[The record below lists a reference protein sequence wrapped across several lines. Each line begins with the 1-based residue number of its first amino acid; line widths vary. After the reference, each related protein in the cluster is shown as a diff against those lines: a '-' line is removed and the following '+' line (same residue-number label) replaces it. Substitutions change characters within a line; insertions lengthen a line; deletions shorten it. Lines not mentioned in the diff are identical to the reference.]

1 MLINCNRP
9 GGFGGGAE
17 KDFISW
23 GILGKL
29 PFSTRHISSNLHST
43 ERKRREM
50 AEYLVYLAPISSV
63 IALLFAVYFA
73 KTVMKY
79 EEGTEEMQEIAGAI
93 RIGARAYLRRQ
104 YRTVVVFFL
113 GMFAVLYVFVHF
125 GYLNVFVPWAFL
137 SGAAF
142 SALAG
147 FIGMTVATQASSRT
161 TYAARSSLNS
171 ALRVAFAG
179 GAVMGLTVVGLGL
192 FHLSFWYFLLNW
204 VYRGMEETAR
214 IQIITSTMLNFG
226 MGASG
231 MALFARVGGGI
242 FTKAADVGAD
252 LVGKVEAGIPEDD
265 ARNPAVIA
273 DNVGDNVG
281 DVAGLGADLYESYV
295 GAIVATC
302 ALAVSAG
309 FGLQGVVVPLAMA
322 GIGVLASIVGM
333 RFVRTG
339 EEASQGELLRALR
352 RGVFVAGGIIAIVS
366 LFVIAALLGW
376 DNVGMYFAVL
386 FGLLCGIGIGLITE
400 YYTSAQYGATKTVA
414 ESAAT
419 GHATVIIQG
428 LSVGMVSI
436 APFTF
441 IIVLTII
448 ASFYVSGGAGNFS
461 LGLYGIGL
469 AAVGMLSTLGITLAT
484 DAYGP
489 IADNAGGIAEMSHQ
503 EPIVRERTDAL
514 DSLGNTTA
522 ATGKGF
528 CIGSAALAALALIAA
543 YRDQVI
549 LIANDL
555 GLELMLDFS
564 VLNTNVLAGLLL
576 GSMLPFVFS
585 ALTMTAVGRTAQKVV
600 LEVRR
605 QFREIKGLLEG
616 TSKPDYAQ
624 CVDICTQAALRE
636 MIMPS
641 VIALLS
647 PIAVGLIFGVEGVVG
662 LLAGSLLS
670 GIALAVFTANSGGA
684 WDNAKKYIEE
694 GHFGGKG
701 SEAHMAAITG
711 DTVGDPLK
719 DTVGPSL
726 DILIKLISMVSLV
739 FASFIIQHHLF

>member
-1 MLINCNRP
+1 
-9 GGFGGGAE
+9 
-17 KDFISW
+17 
-23 GILGKL
+23 
-29 PFSTRHISSNLHST
+29 
-43 ERKRREM
+43 M
-50 AEYLVYLAPISSV
+50 AEYLIYLAPLSSV
-63 IALLFAVYFA
+63 IALLFAGYFA
-73 KTVMKY
+73 KTVMGY
-79 EEGTEEMQEIAGAI
+79 EEGTDEMQEIAGAI
-93 RIGARAYLRRQ
+93 RVGARAYLRRQ
-104 YRTVVVFFL
+104 YRTVVIFFL
-113 GMFAVLYVFVHF
+113 AMFGVLYAFVYM

-161 TYAARSSLNS
+161 TYAARSSLNT
-171 ALRVAFAG
+171 ALRIAFAG
-179 GAVMGLTVVGLGL
+179 GSVMGLTVVGLGL
-192 FHLSFWYFLLNW
+192 LDLSFWYFLLNW
-204 VYRGMEETAR
+204 VYRGLEETAR

-226 MGASG
+226 MGASA

-265 ARNPAVIA
+265 PRNPAVIA

-322 GIGVLASIVGM
+322 GIGVLASIFGM

-339 EEASQGELLRALR
+339 EEASQAELLKALR
-352 RGVFVAGGIIAIVS
+352 RGVFVAAGIIAIISLMVIVS
-366 LFVIAALLGW
+366 LLGW
-376 DNVGMYFAVL
+376 DHVGMYFAVL

-400 YYTSAQYGATKTVA
+400 YYTSAQYGATKSVA
-414 ESAAT
+414 ESAVT

-428 LSVGMVSI
+428 LSVGMLSI

-441 IIVLTII
+441 LIVLTII
-448 ASFYVSGGAGNFS
+448 ASFYVAGGAGNFS

-543 YRDQVI
+543 YRDQVV
-549 LIANDL
+549 LIADNLGMDL
-555 GLELMLDFS
+555 ALDFS
-564 VLNTNVLAGLLL
+564 VLNTNVLSGLLL

-585 ALTMTAVGRTAQKVV
+585 AMTMTAVGRTAQKVV
-600 LEVRR
+600 MEVRR

-616 TSKPDYAQ
+616 TGSPDYAQ
-624 CVDICTQAALRE
+624 CVDICTKSALKE
-636 MIMPS
+636 MVMPS
-641 VIALLS
+641 VIAVLS

-662 LLAGSLLS
+662 LLSGSLLS

-701 SEAHMAAITG
+701 SEAHMAAVTG

-739 FASFIIQHHLF
+739 FASFIIQNHLF